1 MTPITLPGDLPGL
14 LDLLVPGCCVVLPDG
29 RRAVYGGGYALSSSR
44 WRSVCLWVE
53 DGAAGMPHFD
63 GKRPD
68 LDLRASTSRAR
79 EWLAERCGLDASG
92 GTLWRQAMG
101 RPGVWVLEAAFTRRD
116 FAASVGSDVEHVV
129 PALAT
134 IRATDPDAALLA
146 LAACCLHVAEVARG

>member
-14 LDLLVPGCCVVLPDG
+14 LERGCCVMPARDFPEHDMTDG
-29 RRAVYGGGYALSSSR
+29 ESGVVVDVGRGDSCVVRWSCSGEHPHALADLR
-44 WRSVCLWVE
+44 
-53 DGAAGMPHFD
+53 
-63 GKRPD
+63 
-68 LDLRASTSRAR
+68 LDLRASASRAR